1 MHDGSWNFISSDTLL
16 KRTKNRVGQWWWCN
30 VYWKTFRRFHFQPL
44 AALSFPGS
52 AFASGLKCRKKWSMW
67 KIRFFPIQV
76 YLSKRFFFSGH
87 GFSSNYQHRIF
98 PPRCKFKMHHSA
110 KTEQVARKKT
120 SQLDNFPSF
129 TLGPIWWKARVWPA
143 NKKKTLCPSFINLKR
158 SREKSSP
165 CQFLIFANK
174 TALQAVS
181 TGRWKENPAPTEIL
195 AMLLLFKVADNE
207 KIGKFVKI

>member
-76 YLSKRFFFSGH
+76 YLFKRFFFQVTVSH
-87 GFSSNYQHRIF
+87 QIIS
-98 PPRCKFKMHHSA
+98 
-110 KTEQVARKKT
+110 TESFHLGANLKCTTEGVAKKT
-120 SQLDNFPSF
+120 PNLTIFHRLLWVQSDERLAFDQPTKKNPLSFFHQPEEESWKIEPLSILNF
-129 TLGPIWWKARVWPA
+129 R
-143 NKKKTLCPSFINLKR
+143 
-158 SREKSSP
+158 
-165 CQFLIFANK
+165 
-174 TALQAVS
+174 
-181 TGRWKENPAPTEIL
+181 
-195 AMLLLFKVADNE
+195 
-207 KIGKFVKI
+207 